1 MKANTIDPSIAGA
14 RPVRRSQ
21 AERRG
26 VSDRRML
33 RAAIKLVARRG
44 LSGTNLADIGLLA
57 GYSRGLPLFRYGSKL
72 GLFEALLQSMDSWF
86 DQRLETA
93 LRDKQGLAALR
104 ARMAAHLGGMRSSPL
119 ATSALYSIFIESLFG
134 MPELKPQIAVL
145 TGRWRHGL
153 AADLR
158 EGQVRGEIR
167 PDIDCDQQATI
178 ILCALRGLMI
188 DHMMDPK
195 TTDLHTIELALS
207 RIVDE
212 MACVTPSV

>member
-1 MKANTIDPSIAGA
+1 
-14 RPVRRSQ
+14 
-21 AERRG
+21 
-26 VSDRRML
+26 ML

-44 LSGTNLADIGLLA
+44 LSGTNLADVGLLA

-86 DQRLETA
+86 DRRLAAA
-93 LRDKQGLAALR
+93 LQGKQGLAALR
-104 ARMAAHLGGMRSSPL
+104 ARMTAHLDGMRSNPL

-134 MPELKPQIAVL
+134 MPELKPQIAAL
-145 TGRWRHGL
+145 TGRWRQGL

-167 PDIDCDQQATI
+167 PDIDCNQQATI

-195 TTDLHTIELALS
+195 TTTLHAVEFALLH
-207 RIVDE
+207 IVDE
-212 MACVTPSV
+212 MVCMTPA